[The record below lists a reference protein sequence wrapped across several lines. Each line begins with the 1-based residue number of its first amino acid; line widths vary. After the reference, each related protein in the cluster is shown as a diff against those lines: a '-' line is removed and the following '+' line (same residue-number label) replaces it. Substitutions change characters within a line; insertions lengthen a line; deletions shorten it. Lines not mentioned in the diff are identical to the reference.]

1 MDRGDYMVK
10 KKERKG
16 KLTKTKLREFI
27 RDEKQDAKKYED
39 LGLDALAKDE
49 RKHMR
54 LLKQRLQ
61 RMEKKNASKKR
72 KR

>member
-1 MDRGDYMVK
+1 MKQK
-10 KKERKG
+10 KKS
-16 KLTKTKLREFI
+16 KLTKTKLKEFI
-27 RDEKQDAKKYED
+27 RDEKNDAKKYED

-61 RMEKKNASKKR
+61 RMEKKKSAKKR
-72 KR
+72 R